1 MKSPKFGII
10 AVDYENHVPRGGMIE
25 GLKTI
30 INQTYQNFEIV
41 ICHDGPKS
49 YPYDQEAGFYE
60 LNIKPHIINTP
71 EWKGEWG
78 HYSRD
83 YAMRYAYENMP
94 DCDYYIQFNIDNQFE
109 PHAFETIK
117 NKIEETKSDII
128 IFTVRHYKAFGGNP
142 FRGIPPVLCNIDVMQ
157 LVAHKDLWAKYD
169 FWYRYEGTSDGF
181 IYQRMCEE
189 NIWVNIEE
197 CLGDNF

>member
-1 MKSPKFGII
+1 MKNPKFGII
-10 AVDYENHVPRGGMIE
+10 AVDYEHHVPRSGMIE

-30 INQTYQNFEIV
+30 TNQTYQNFDIV

-49 YPYDQEAGFYE
+49 YDYSEEAGFNE
-60 LNIKPHIINTP
+60 LGITPHIINTP
-71 EWKGEWG
+71 EWMGEWG

-117 NKIEETKSDII
+117 NKIEDTESGII
-128 IFTVRHYKAFGGNP
+128 IFTVRHYKAAGGQP
-142 FRGIPPVLCNIDVMQ
+142 FRGIPPVNCNIDVMQ
-157 LVAHKDLWAKYD
+157 LVAHKDIWAD
-169 FWYRYEGTSDGF
+169 TGFWYRYEGTSDGF
-181 IYQRMCEE
+181 IYEKMCSE
-189 NIWVNIEE
+189 NSWVNIEE